1 MPAATR
7 VLLGWSVSDLA
18 AKPKLDLADGSKL
31 DRSSRA
37 VTLTAFDEYGRL
49 DVVAGRGVG
58 KELVEEIA
66 PRRVPQV
73 MVRIDNCE
81 IRVNDL
87 LEGRTC
93 EPVCPRGEDAAES
106 RRSRFRFHCCS
117 PQIMPS
123 CFAPGRGGS
132 ERRATE
138 PTDRAPTPTHS
149 RGETPPAAGRRAP
162 VASIATPKT
171 ASLSASSRDRG

>member
-58 KELVEEIA
+58 IELVEEIA

-73 MVRIDNCE
+73 MVRIDDCE
-81 IRVNDL
+81 IRVDDL
-87 LEGRTC
+87 FEGCTR
-93 EPVCPRGEDAAES
+93 EPVHPRGEDAAEGS
-106 RRSRFRFHCCS
+106 RSCIGVHWCS

-123 CFAPGRGGS
+123 G
-132 ERRATE
+132 
-138 PTDRAPTPTHS
+138 
-149 RGETPPAAGRRAP
+149 
-162 VASIATPKT
+162 
-171 ASLSASSRDRG
+171 